1 MVKLNE
7 AGEDQYRRA
16 YARRAQAPQY
26 FVPVDVGK
34 HQIEENDVI
43 IIELADLQAILA
55 EIGRVANEV
64 FLAKHHL
71 DAGCGCR
78 IILDKKHAHKSLRVR
93 PVARTG
99 GAFVNQDYRQQLTT
113 RYQRSWT
120 RTGHSARISVPPK
133 PLTRGRG
140 ADRGNAHTV
149 RS

>member
-1 MVKLNE
+1 MALRAPPEGLDTRDQFAPIERFSQEIVGAETKPFDLMVKLNE

-34 HQIEENDVI
+34 HQIEENDVV

-64 FLAKHHL
+64 FLAEHHL

-78 IILDKKHAHKSLRVR
+78 IILDKKHAHNNLRFR
-93 PVARTG
+93 PVSRTG
-99 GAFVNQDYRQQLTT
+99 GP
-113 RYQRSWT
+113 S
-120 RTGHSARISVPPK
+120 
-133 PLTRGRG
+133 LTRIT
-140 ADRGNAHTV
+140 D
-149 RS
+149 SS